1 MPQKTRAQKQRA
13 KERLSSTTTVKG
25 ATANGLKRAISFEY
39 QQSDYDKKIRTF
51 TITDTIRT
59 LIVTVFLFAMQY
71 VVFTNASA
79 FQALFR

>member
-13 KERLSSTTTVKG
+13 KERVSTTLNVNG
-25 ATANGLKRAISFEY
+25 APSNSPKKVVFEY
-39 QQSDYDKKIRTF
+39 QESDYDKKLRAF
-51 TITDTIRT
+51 TMTDTIRT